1 MKSILT
7 VLAIS
12 LAAAL
17 PAYAED
23 AHHPDQPAAVSAP
36 TPEKAVQKMQD
47 NTTRMQSQLE
57 AVAAAKSPEERQ
69 KLLMEHMQ
77 TMREN
82 MMLGHQMAT
91 GQMGSMGSM
100 GCQMMGDMGKMG
112 GMGMMQGKGMMMAP
126 DAASASPEAM
136 ANRMHQMER
145 RMDMMQMMMERMPK
159 PAGKSTG
166 K

>member
-17 PAYAED
+17 PAYADD
-23 AHHPDQPAAVSAP
+23 AHHPDQPAAVPAP

-57 AVAAAKSPEERQ
+57 AMAAAKNPEERQ

-82 MMLGHQMAT
+82 MMLGQQMAT
-91 GQMGSMGSM
+91 GQMGAM
-100 GCQMMGDMGKMG
+100 GCQMMG
-112 GMGMMQGKGMMMAP
+112 GMGMMQGKGAMMTP
-126 DAASASPEAM
+126 DAAATSPEAM

-145 RMDMMQMMMERMPK
+145 RMDMMQMMMERMSK
-159 PAGKSTG
+159 PAGKTPG